1 MFFILNYSIK
11 IGSIGYHYPH
21 QNQHFFIYLFIYLVQ
36 MNVTYNFVSF
46 IHGIITYIASSI
58 IVE

>member
-21 QNQHFFIYLFIYLVQ
+21 QNQHFLFIYLFSTNERDL
-36 MNVTYNFVSF
+36 
-46 IHGIITYIASSI
+46 
-58 IVE
+58 